1 MNQRLGP
8 GEIGDLLE
16 RHGPRL
22 VLYARQLCDEPEDV
36 VQSAFIKLA
45 EQPSP
50 PDSPIAWLFRVVR
63 NAALSARRASARRR
77 RREADAV
84 QQRPAW
90 FVPTADDAIDG
101 RAVTDALGSMSAEQR
116 EIITARIW
124 GELTF
129 VQIGE
134 LIGVTDSTAHRRY
147 QEALAELRRK
157 MGETCP
163 TNR

>member
-1 MNQRLGP
+1 MNERLAP
-8 GEIGDLLE
+8 SKIGDLLQ

-36 VQSAFIKLA
+36 VQAAFIKLA
-45 EQPSP
+45 EQPAP

-63 NAALSARRASARRR
+63 NSALSARRASARRR
-77 RREADAV
+77 RREADAT
-84 QQRPAW
+84 QQRNAW
-90 FVPTADDAIDG
+90 FLPSDDDAIDG
-101 RAVTDALGSMSAEQR
+101 RAVAETLESMSAEQR

-134 LIGVTDSTAHRRY
+134 LIGISDSTAHRRY
-147 QEALAELRRK
+147 QEALAELRKR
-157 MGETCP
+157 MGEPCQ
-163 TNR
+163 TNH